1 MPIDL
6 TQRGGEDMTRLTTAV
21 LALGSVV
28 WLSAAATAQQAPMA
42 TDCDKW
48 IARINSEAGIR
59 VDEAGWKARQNVDDI
74 YKMCKDGKMAEAQ
87 KIATDTMAM
96 LGIKL

>member
-1 MPIDL
+1 
-6 TQRGGEDMTRLTTAV
+6 MTRVTTAV
-21 LALGSVV
+21 LTVVSLV
-28 WLSAAATAQQAPMA
+28 WLSAGAIAQQAPMA
-42 TDCDKW
+42 SDCAKW
-48 IARINSEAGIR
+48 IERINAEAGVR

-74 YKMCKDGKMAEAQ
+74 ARMCNEGKTTEAQ